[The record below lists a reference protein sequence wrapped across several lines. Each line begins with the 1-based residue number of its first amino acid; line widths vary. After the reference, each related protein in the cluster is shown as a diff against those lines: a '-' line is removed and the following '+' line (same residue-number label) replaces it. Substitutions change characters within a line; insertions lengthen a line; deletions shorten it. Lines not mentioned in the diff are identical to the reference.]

1 MTYGARPGQKNRGKK
16 SLEKA
21 YDAVVSFRHAV
32 LSSLF
37 LVLVPRTSLAA
48 AHEVK
53 IDASG
58 GLEALRVSVDDKGN
72 FYGATATKPEGFVYG
87 GGDPVVEAVSV
98 GEHRRVAHVVIP
110 SANDGVSW
118 ELVVAPSTGA
128 APTVLY
134 SGLTGYAH
142 GEDGE
147 RTGDVVTFLGD
158 GADKVVVVGRLREDV
173 RICGED
179 ATVLDP
185 LALDAKT
192 MQLRG
197 ASMQRLSK
205 AERANAS
212 KIVATPHGGTAN
224 APLAPLLVASG
235 SSNDASAARA
245 IADGDTSTTWSEARP
260 GAGAGEFVV
269 LRAPAEI
276 PITRLE
282 ITPAPPSSGTARA
295 TGAPTAAPRS
305 FYLATDK
312 KLFQITM
319 PEDAAQHPGATYD
332 IAFAEPIASP
342 CIAVVLDEAYS
353 KEAHPVVAV
362 AEVTAFS
369 SFDAPGA
376 TLDDV
381 AKALSGGSARSQAAA
396 ALLKRAGD
404 RGLAAVDQAWAKL
417 DTPGRALATDV
428 ATSAGCAASPPLLI
442 RAMLDRDR
450 EVRRKGEEALDR
462 CGRAALPA
470 LAKVVGEGDEH
481 ARAIERAAFMRAVH
495 ITDPKILPPILSDA
509 SRSEIARI
517 DLLRA
522 STARL
527 PEIPADAFDAI
538 DAALKND
545 SSFRTRYLL
554 LGPLAALARK
564 SEPRASALF
573 VSMLAKDAD
582 APVRMHAAELAGNVP
597 AAQGALLAALSDAE
611 PRVRDAALRT
621 IADEHA
627 SPATVAIE
635 HLLEKDPWPFVRA
648 SAATALGAFP
658 SAVDIDRSLAASL
671 RDSSARVRTAAI
683 DALGSHRARSF
694 APQIAEHADDENEP
708 IDVRLA
714 AVRALGSTCDA
725 SSLGR
730 LGDFAN
736 KLVSPMA
743 DDTQVALGFGA
754 IEAIGAIHPADIA
767 RRLGNLTANGV
778 RAAVRKQALEAIA
791 SPGACR

>member
-1 MTYGARPGQKNRGKK
+1 M
-16 SLEKA
+16 A
-21 YDAVVSFRHAV
+21 YDAVVSFRRLLLA
-32 LSSLF
+32 SLF
-37 LVLVPRTSLAA
+37 ALLVPRVAQAA

-53 IDASG
+53 IEASG
-58 GLEALRVSVDDKGN
+58 GLPALHVSVDDKGN
-72 FYGATATKPEGFVYG
+72 LSGASAAKPDGFVYG
-87 GGDPVVEAVSV
+87 GGDPIVESISI
-98 GEHRRVAHVVIP
+98 GEHRHVAHVVIP
-110 SANDGVSW
+110 SDKDGVSW
-118 ELVVAPSTGA
+118 ELVVAPSAGSS
-128 APTVLY
+128 PTVLY

-147 RTGDVVTFLGD
+147 RSGDVVTFLGE
-158 GADKVVVVGRLREDV
+158 GADKVVVIGRLREDV
-173 RICGED
+173 RICGQD

-185 LALDAKT
+185 LAVDPKT

-205 AERANAS
+205 TERANAS
-212 KIVATPHGGTAN
+212 RIVATRHDATAD
-224 APLAPLLVASG
+224 APIAPLLVAAG
-235 SSNDASAARA
+235 SSNDASPARA
-245 IADGDTSTTWSEARP
+245 IADGDPSTTWAEARP

-282 ITPAPPSSGTARA
+282 ITPVPPSTGTARA
-295 TGAPTAAPRS
+295 TAAPLAAPKS
-305 FYLATDK
+305 LYLATEK

-332 IAFAEPIASP
+332 VTFAEPISSP
-342 CIAVVLDEAYS
+342 CIALILDEAYS
-353 KEAHPVVAV
+353 KEPHPVVAI
-362 AEVTAFS
+362 AEVAAFS

-376 TLDDV
+376 KLDDV
-381 AKALSGGSARSQAAA
+381 ASALSGGGARSQAAA

-404 RGLAAVDQAWAKL
+404 RGIAAVEQAWPKL
-417 DTPGRALATDV
+417 DTAGRALATDV
-428 ATSAGCAASPPLLI
+428 ATSAGCASSPPLLI
-442 RAMLDRDR
+442 RAMLDRDH
-450 EVRRKGEEALDR
+450 EVTRKGEEALDR

-470 LAKVVGEGDEH
+470 LAKVVGQGDDR
-481 ARAIERAAFMRAVH
+481 ARAIERAAFMRAAH
-495 ITDPKILPPILSDA
+495 ITDAKILPPLLNDA
-509 SRSEIARI
+509 SRSEVARI

-527 PEIPADAFDAI
+527 PEIAADAFDAI
-538 DAALKND
+538 DAVLKKD
-545 SSFRTRYLL
+545 SSFRARYLL

-573 VSMLAKDAD
+573 VSMLSKDAD
-582 APVRMHAAELAGNVP
+582 GPVRMHAAELAANVP
-597 AAQGALLAALSDAE
+597 AAQGALLGALSDAE

-621 IADEHA
+621 IAEERA

-635 HLLEKDPWPFVRA
+635 HLLEKDPWPYVRT
-648 SAATALGAFP
+648 SAASALGAFAP
-658 SAVDIDRSLAASL
+658 AVDIDRSLAASL
-671 RDSSARVRTAAI
+671 KDASARVRAASI
-683 DALGSHRARSF
+683 DALGAHRARSF
-694 APQIAEHADDENEP
+694 AGQIAERADDESEP

-730 LGDFAN
+730 LGDLAN
-736 KLVSPMA
+736 KLASPMA
-743 DDTQVALGFGA
+743 DDTQVALGFAA

-767 RRLGNLTANGV
+767 RRLGNLTASGV
-778 RAAVRKQALEAIA
+778 RAPVRKQALEAIA

>member
-1 MTYGARPGQKNRGKK
+1 MGREWPTIR
-16 SLEKA
+16 L
-21 YDAVVSFRHAV
+21 VSFRRAI
-32 LSSLF
+32 LSSL
-37 LVLVPRTSLAA
+37 LLLIVPRAALAA
-48 AHEVK
+48 PREVK
-53 IDASG
+53 IEASG
-58 GLEALRVSVDDKGN
+58 GLGALRVSVDDKGN
-72 FYGATATKPEGFVYG
+72 LSGASAAKPEGFVYG
-87 GGDPVVEAVSV
+87 GGDPTVEAVSI

-110 SANDGVSW
+110 SDRDGVSW
-118 ELVVAPSTGA
+118 ELVIAPSAGA
-128 APTVLY
+128 SPAVLY

-158 GADKVVVVGRLREDV
+158 APDKVVVVGRLREDV

-205 AERANAS
+205 TERASAS
-212 KIVATPHGGTAN
+212 KIIATPHAGA
-224 APLAPLLVASG
+224 ADVPLAPLLVGSG
-235 SSNDASAARA
+235 SSNDTSAARA
-245 IADGDTSTTWSEARP
+245 ISDGDSSTTWSEARP

-276 PITRLE
+276 PITRIE
-282 ITPAPPSSGTARA
+282 ITPAPPSAGTARA
-295 TGAPTAAPRS
+295 TAAATVAPKS
-305 FYLATDK
+305 FYLATEK

-319 PEDAAQHPGATYD
+319 PEDAALHPGSTYD
-332 IAFAEPIASP
+332 VAFAEPIASP
-342 CIAVVLDEAYS
+342 CIAVILDEVYS
-353 KEAHPVVAV
+353 KDAHPVVAI
-362 AEVTAFS
+362 AEMTAFS

-376 TLDDV
+376 KLDDV
-381 AKALSGGSARSQAAA
+381 AKALSGGGARSQAAA
-396 ALLKRAGD
+396 ALLKRAGDRD

-428 ATSAGCAASPPLLI
+428 ATSAGCASSPPLLI

-450 EVRRKGEEALDR
+450 EVKRKGEEALDR

-470 LAKVVGEGDEH
+470 LAKVVGEGDDR
-481 ARAIERAAFMRAVH
+481 ARAIERAAFMRAAH

-527 PEIPADAFDAI
+527 PEIPTDAFDAI
-538 DAALKND
+538 DAVLKKD

-564 SEPRASALF
+564 SDPRASALF
-573 VSMLAKDAD
+573 VSMLGKDAD
-582 APVRMHAAELAGNVP
+582 VPVRMHAAELAGNVP

-621 IADEHA
+621 IADERA

-671 RDSSARVRTAAI
+671 KDPSARVRTAAI
-683 DALGSHRARSF
+683 DALGAHRARSF
-694 APQIAEHADDENEP
+694 ATQIAEHADDENEP

-714 AVRALGSTCDA
+714 AIRALGSTCDA
-725 SSLGR
+725 SSLAR
-730 LGDFAN
+730 LGDFAE
-736 KLVSPMA
+736 KLASPMA
-743 DDTQVALGFGA
+743 DDTQVALGFAA

-767 RRLGNLTANGV
+767 RRLASLTASGV